1 MARILKYVPCIFDK
15 NFYLCAS
22 KCKTFIMLDYE
33 KNCNNPPDE
42 HDDRFLFGT
51 KCP

>member
-22 KCKTFIMLDYE
+22 KRKTFIMLG
-33 KNCNNPPDE
+33 
-42 HDDRFLFGT
+42 L
-51 KCP
+51 